1 MTIISNTRYLQEHN
15 VNYQMITTFFGSYQ
29 KLTIQPLYNPS
40 QRSGWELT
48 CVVGLQVKDQVSSLR
63 GFHFLSGLSYVICS
77 QQLLHHLYDTV
88 VFGRHL
94 GTLQSDRFIFRTNW
108 LFGVVRRE
116 RWISSGFNSSS
127 GLWQSGDEGGIT
139 LYQSFDSPNHLTVA
153 CL

>member
-1 MTIISNTRYLQEHN
+1 MTIISNMRYLQEHN
-15 VNYQMITTFFGSYQ
+15 VNYQMITTFWGILSEVDHQAITQSITKVRLGTYLCGRSAGKGSGVIA
-29 KLTIQPLYNPS
+29 TWIS
-40 QRSGWELT
+40 FS
-48 CVVGLQVKDQVSSLR
+48 
-63 GFHFLSGLSYVICS
+63 SGLSYVICS

-94 GTLQSDRFIFRTNW
+94 GTLQSDRFIFRTDW